1 MKTLLL
7 ASVVALASLSVQA
20 NDMTGHGSQEQMAD
34 MGHQQAQEVAGQSS
48 HMSHDQEQQLTTATG
63 EVRKLDLD
71 NGVAIIAHEPVPAL
85 GWPAMV
91 MPFKV
96 SEEAMASLE
105 EGATITFD
113 FSPDNTMIQAI
124 H

>member
-7 ASVVALASLSVQA
+7 ASAIALVSLSAQA
-20 NDMTGHGSQEQMAD
+20 NEMTGHGSQEQMAD
-34 MGHQQAQEVAGQSS
+34 MGHDQA
-48 HMSHDQEQQLTTATG
+48 QEQQLTTATG
-63 EVRKLDLD
+63 EVRKLDRD

-105 EGATITFD
+105 EGDTITFD